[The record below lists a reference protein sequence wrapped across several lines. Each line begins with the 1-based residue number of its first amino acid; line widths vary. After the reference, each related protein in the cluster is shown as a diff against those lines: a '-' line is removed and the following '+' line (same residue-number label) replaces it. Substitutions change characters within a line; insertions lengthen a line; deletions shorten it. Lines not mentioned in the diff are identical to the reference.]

1 MGNGSTK
8 SVNIFQKMESLSN
21 HKYLTESGEK
31 KNLNV
36 KKIYCGN
43 NHCIAQLDYDI
54 LTIWGENEFG

>member
-1 MGNGSTK
+1 
-8 SVNIFQKMESLSN
+8 MESLSN